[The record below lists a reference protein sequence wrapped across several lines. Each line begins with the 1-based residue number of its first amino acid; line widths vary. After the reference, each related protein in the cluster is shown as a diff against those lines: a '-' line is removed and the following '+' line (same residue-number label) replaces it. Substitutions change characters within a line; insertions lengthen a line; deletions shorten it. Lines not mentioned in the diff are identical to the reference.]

1 MKKDCER
8 ADLKRSKLRQEKRKK
23 EKSRRDALEKRA
35 AKEKERLSQLHII
48 TSADELAAIMLEIE
62 KESISESKKNQ
73 KKLAVIREQVR
84 SSREKIN
91 VAFSNKTIS
100 RYYGTILNS
109 FAAMLC
115 KYMYIITCALI
126 RIPGR

>member
-1 MKKDCER
+1 MKKDCEK
-8 ADLKRSKLRQEKRKK
+8 ADLKRSKLMQEKRKK

-84 SSREKIN
+84 K
-91 VAFSNKTIS
+91 F
-100 RYYGTILNS
+100 
-109 FAAMLC
+109 
-115 KYMYIITCALI
+115 
-126 RIPGR
+126 